1 MITNR
6 EQAKT
11 STGPFVISKA
21 FFKETVKKGPLLEV
35 LERFSKDVV
44 ILNEAEMQK
53 FLHIIKISEL
63 KQRVGKLGG
72 RPKKPE
78 LTPEEVA
85 QLSPKDRERYKMRM
99 WKRQSR
105 QRQVNAS
112 K

>member
-1 MITNR
+1 MINNR
-6 EQAKT
+6 EQAL
-11 STGPFVISKA
+11 SSAGPYVISKP

-44 ILNEAEMQK
+44 ILNETEMDK
-53 FLHIIKISEL
+53 FRHIIKISEL
-63 KQRVGKLGG
+63 KKRVGKLGG

-85 QLSPKDRERYKMRM
+85 QLSPKDRERYRMRM

-105 QRQVNAS
+105 ERKLNAN